1 MNNQQESNTDMKI
14 IDTGFKVLDLIR
26 NSPDPDRAT
35 EIVLEVMERISAGE
49 DLNSI
54 KASYGADWNKY
65 IAYDRK
71 C

>member
-1 MNNQQESNTDMKI
+1 MIDQKGIEIGWFI
-14 IDTGFKVLDLIR
+14 IQKVR

-35 EIVLEVMERISAGE
+35 DIVLEVIERFSAGE

-54 KASYGADWNKY
+54 KASYGADWDKY

-71 C
+71 R